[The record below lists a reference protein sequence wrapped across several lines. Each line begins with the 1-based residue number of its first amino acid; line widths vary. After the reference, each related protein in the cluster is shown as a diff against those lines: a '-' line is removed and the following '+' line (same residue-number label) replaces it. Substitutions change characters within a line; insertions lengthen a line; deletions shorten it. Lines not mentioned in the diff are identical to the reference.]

1 MRTKLDPR
9 VEDWVARGR
18 KADIVSPPFNP
29 GTTGM
34 GTGMIESKNNGDG
47 GGLSESDLAALWEWA
62 PVEANSE
69 ARRRNWGGN
78 FTLEERER
86 GVQDV
91 AAELGLR
98 RVLEDDEESE
108 EEEEDEMDLGGF
120 GKSEDAGGDN
130 AAAATGDQV
139 PTSPLVPMDE
149 ILRYMTTGILPA
161 LR

>member
-1 MRTKLDPR
+1 MGR
-9 VEDWVARGR
+9 VDDGNGNGGR
-18 KADIVSPPFNP
+18 
-29 GTTGM
+29 
-34 GTGMIESKNNGDG
+34 
-47 GGLSESDLAALWEWA
+47 LSEGDLAALWEWA

-69 ARRRNWGGN
+69 ARKRNWGGN

-108 EEEEDEMDLGGF
+108 EEEEEDEMDLGGF

-130 AAAATGDQV
+130 AVGVTGKQA
-139 PTSPLVPMDE
+139 PASPLVPMDE